1 MTWPKFYWEEIRHN
15 VPLHLRSFFSCPYSS
30 KRKKSVKIH
39 VSHMNRISLSLL
51 QHNRRVIQTFLEET
65 GKTTFVPP
73 NGCVIIGKCGN
84 KRMYFTMLFN
94 APSDIKRFISS
105 VEFNSLKLSAP
116 IPKGCRRQDVQVF
129 MRHGQAMHNLT
140 PTELKELWDALP
152 DEQKEDYTQRAIA
165 DINTRSWYKWDM
177 RTKEDQQRIIFKIMR
192 TDASLTEKGRNEAI
206 EASRILAKFL
216 EENYPSC
223 DVSLYTSELLRA
235 YETASVVLAE
245 WMKNQRSFA
254 YDPVVYSGFR
264 ELNELHREI
273 GSAFHM
279 LKTSGRHVAEM
290 LGLKW
295 EEYALNILKNP
306 PTKDELTVLINAN
319 DSKQIWELQ
328 VRVEHVVDE
337 NTPMP
342 KETRPTTLHG
352 MEVKHC
358 ERPREEYHGGCDLF
372 SVLSEIRK

>member
-1 MTWPKFYWEEIRHN
+1 MDTLWTPMFMIVYMLLGAWA
-15 VPLHLRSFFSCPYSS
+15 LRSFFFSLRRVHVRVY
-30 KRKKSVKIH
+30 
-39 VSHMNRISLSLL
+39 VSHMNRISASLL
-51 QHNRRVIQTFLEET
+51 QYNRDVIDAILKET
-65 GKTTFVPP
+65 GKTAFVLP
-73 NGCVIIGKCGN
+73 NGCIIIGICING
-84 KRMYFTMLFN
+84 RMYFTMLFN
-94 APSDIKRFISS
+94 APSDTKRFISS

-116 IPKGCRRQDVQVF
+116 IPKGCRRQDVHVF
-129 MRHGQAMHNLT
+129 MRHGQAIHNLT
-140 PTELKELWDALP
+140 STELQELWDSLS
-152 DEQKEDYTQRAIA
+152 DEQKEDYTQRAVA
-165 DINTRSWYKWDM
+165 YINARSWYKWDK
-177 RTKEDQQRIIFKIMR
+177 RTKKDQQRIIFKIMR
-192 TDASLTEKGRNEAI
+192 TDAPLTEKGRNEAI
-206 EASRILAKFL
+206 DASRILAKFL
-216 EENYPSC
+216 EKNYPSC

-245 WMKNQRSFA
+245 WMKHQRSFS
-254 YDPVVYSGFR
+254 YDPVVYAGFR
-264 ELNELHREI
+264 VLNELHREI

-279 LKTSGRHVAEM
+279 LKTSGRRVAET

-337 NTPMP
+337 NTP